1 MKLEKLNVVELQ
13 VFEANEIVGG
23 GGWRDIIIGVITLSE
38 VQTIINLCQHRKSNE
53 LISFSV
59 FFVGILCF

>member
-23 GGWRDIIIGVITLSE
+23 GGWRDIIIGVITNAIYDAGKWAIENGGGLNST
-38 VQTIINLCQHRKSNE
+38 QSSDYQKYRR
-53 LISFSV
+53 
-59 FFVGILCF
+59 